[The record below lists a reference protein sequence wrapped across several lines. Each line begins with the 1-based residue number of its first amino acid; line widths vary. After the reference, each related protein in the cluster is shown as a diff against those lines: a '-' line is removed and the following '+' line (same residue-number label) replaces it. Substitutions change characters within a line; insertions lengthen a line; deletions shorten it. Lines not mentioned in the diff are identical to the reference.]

1 MKKES
6 VFMNIPPEKWLY
18 HSKHFFIV
26 PDKYPV
32 SDGHLLIISKQYRHD
47 FFELTEEEKKE
58 LPELITVAK
67 TLIEKTLNPTG
78 YNIGINCGASA
89 GQTVFHFH
97 CHVIPRYEG
106 DMKDPRG
113 GVRHSVEG
121 KGYY

>member
-1 MKKES
+1 MSKSPFISIDSAQWLFES
-6 VFMNIPPEKWLY
+6 QY
-18 HSKHFFIV
+18 FFII
-26 PDKYPV
+26 PDKFPV
-32 SDGHLLIISKQYRHD
+32 SPGHMLIISK
-47 FFELTEEEKKE
+47 ELRLDYFDLTPEEMKE
-58 LPELITVAK
+58 LPELILQARN
-67 TLIEKTLNPTG
+67 LIEKEYSPTG
-78 YNIGINCGASA
+78 FNIGINCGASA